1 MFQSF
6 ELNSKYINKTK
17 LNKINNVL
25 KEYRINS
32 KTILN
37 IQLLN
42 LFKTGNILK
51 FVDTKKLNNSKLSQR
66 YLQNINTQI
75 KGMLDSYISNRQLEF
90 TRLIY
95 KSNLDK
101 EQIERLKLINYRNL
115 WFSNEEQIITYKKI
129 NYQIQYCCF
138 QQLKMIYYLLEKSG
152 NNY

>member
-42 LFKTGNILK
+42 LFKTGNIFK

-138 QQLKMIYYLLEKSG
+138 QQLKMIYF
-152 NNY
+152 

>member
-6 ELNSKYINKTK
+6 ELNSKYINKIK
-17 LNKINNVL
+17 LNKINDVL

-42 LFKTGNILK
+42 LFKTGNIFK
-51 FVDTKKLNNSKLSQR
+51 FVNTKKLNNSKLSQR

-138 QQLKMIYYLLEKSG
+138 QQLKMIYF
-152 NNY
+152 